1 MTCASCVHNIENK
14 LLRTRG
20 VFEVSVSLATKKAHV
35 KFDPEVLGARDI
47 IRSIEVRQVNFA
59 PKLRF

>member
-20 VFEVSVSLATKKAHV
+20 VFEVSVSLATQKAQV

-47 IRSIEVRQVNFA
+47 IRSIEVC
-59 PKLRF
+59 